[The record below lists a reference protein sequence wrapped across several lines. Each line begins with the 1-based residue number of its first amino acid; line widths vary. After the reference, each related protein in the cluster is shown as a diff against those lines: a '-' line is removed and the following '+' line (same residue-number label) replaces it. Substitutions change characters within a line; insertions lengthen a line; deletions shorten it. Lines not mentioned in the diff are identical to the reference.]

1 MGNLS
6 IDDSECLTVVPVLDG
21 QTRIDELLMDLGD
34 VRSVHALVQML
45 PEAGVDGVPGGQLR
59 LF

>member
-1 MGNLS
+1 VGNLS

-34 VRSVHALVQML
+34 VCSVHALVQML